1 MRTRRTLLVAVAA
14 LMVLPP
20 CAKSDEPVAPADEE
34 FLEFLGSADS
44 DDAEWNEF
52 IESTDLD
59 AELGEGKDRTEAQ
72 PAAETA
78 PASKAK
84 EKVTGDGA

>member
-1 MRTRRTLLVAVAA
+1 MRTRWTLVVAA
-14 LMVLPP
+14 AALIVLPL
-20 CAKSDEPVAPADEE
+20 CAKSDEPAAPADEE

-52 IESTDLD
+52 MESTDLD
-59 AELGEGKDRTEAQ
+59 AELGKGKGRTEPQ
-72 PAAETA
+72 PPAETA

-84 EKVTGDGA
+84 EKVTGDGT